1 LLPISFDNT
10 NSQHSLGK
18 PSTAILFLLDDDD
31 DDDAAIAAMLLFLLD
46 DEKRLVRSIYI
57 AFI

>member
-31 DDDAAIAAMLLFLLD
+31 DGAAIAAMLLFLLD

>member
-31 DDDAAIAAMLLFLLD
+31 DDATIAAMLLFLLD

>member
-31 DDDAAIAAMLLFLLD
+31 DDAAIAAMLLFLLD

>member
-18 PSTAILFLLDDDD
+18 PSTAIPFLLDDDD
-31 DDDAAIAAMLLFLLD
+31 DATIAAMLLFLLD

>member
-31 DDDAAIAAMLLFLLD
+31 DATIAAMLLFLLD

>member
-1 LLPISFDNT
+1 LLPISFDNS

-31 DDDAAIAAMLLFLLD
+31 DDATIAAMLLFLLD